1 LEETEMN
8 DEMSLAT
15 VFGHENKNENAKH
28 KTVRET
34 QEDKK
39 SETMS
44 IFSPAKSCH
53 KREVC
58 HVFTA

>member
-1 LEETEMN
+1 
-8 DEMSLAT
+8 MSLAT

-39 SETMS
+39 IRDDVDFQSGQVLS
-44 IFSPAKSCH
+44 
-53 KREVC
+53 
-58 HVFTA
+58 